1 MASVPTGQG
10 DEVVVDSGRRYTE
23 GRPVEVRIRKRQYR
37 YDIDDD
43 GAAVRLAGK
52 PPGWLPV
59 AERVVEEFSLNVNRR
74 GVVFVGTVYADWV
87 EPLASRIGEASLAV
101 YEALLELDER

>member
-1 MASVPTGQG
+1 MASVLTGER

-23 GRPVEVRIRKRQYR
+23 GSPVEVRIRKRQHV

-43 GAAVRLAGK
+43 GRAVRLTGQ

-59 AERVVEEFSLNVNRR
+59 AEDVVEEFSLNVNRR
-74 GVVFVGTVYADWV
+74 GVVFVGTVYPDWV
-87 EPLASRIGEASLAV
+87 DRLAARTAEASLAV
-101 YEALLELDER
+101 YEALLEFEEG